1 MDIDTDVITPVLTV
15 VPARDV
21 LSVDGTGAAEEPAFG
36 AAIRALFAV
45 RRLLGARDD
54 VPLEGSYAQHGDPLR
69 FELDSPAGWHWRLLV
84 PAPPGADAASVAA
97 AAARFAAPVHLRRV
111 GAQLVAQLLHRG
123 RYADEAPS
131 IATLERFVS
140 AQGREPIGPHT
151 EVYLTD
157 PADTPEDRMR
167 TLLRQPVRW

>member
-1 MDIDTDVITPVLTV
+1 MNRI
-15 VPARDV
+15 
-21 LSVDGTGAAEEPAFG
+21 
-36 AAIRALFAV
+36 
-45 RRLLGARDD
+45 
-54 VPLEGSYAQHGDPLR
+54 VPLVIAAL
-69 FELDSPAGWHWRLLV
+69 AIAV
-84 PAPPGADAASVAA
+84 PVAT
-97 AAARFAAPVHLRRV
+97 AAP
-111 GAQLVAQLLHRG
+111 AQK
-123 RYADEAPS
+123 EASPS